1 MMRLMMAMAVL
12 AAALSGCALTQ
23 DGRRTYGG
31 ASAPGAG
38 EVSAQR
44 PFPGATDR
52 GLF

>member
-1 MMRLMMAMAVL
+1 MKRLMVVMAAL

-23 DGRRTYGG
+23 ESYGG

-38 EVSAQR
+38 EVSAER
-44 PFPGATDR
+44 PFPRAADR

>member
-1 MMRLMMAMAVL
+1 MKRLMMAMAVL

-23 DGRRTYGG
+23 EGWQSYGG

-38 EVSAQR
+38 EVSAER
-44 PFPGATDR
+44 PFPRAADR

>member
-1 MMRLMMAMAVL
+1 MKRLMMAMAVL

-23 DGRRTYGG
+23 DGRQAYGG

-38 EVSAQR
+38 EVSAER
-44 PFPGATDR
+44 PFPRAADR